1 MGQKVNPIGLRLGI
15 TKTWNSKWYAEKSY
29 AEQLKEDLDIQV
41 FVKNSLRHAAISK
54 IEIERASKKMK
65 INIFSARPG
74 IIIGRKGDEV
84 EKLKKSLTKLTD
96 RDVTVN
102 IKEVKQPEVDAQ
114 LIAENIASQLVRR
127 VAYRR
132 AIKRAMSSAMR
143 MNIEGCKIMVAGRLN
158 GAEMARTEWI
168 REGRVRLHTLRA
180 DIDYGFTEA
189 LTTYGLIGVK
199 VWVYRGE
206 SFERKQRSPSMR
218 RPKRK
223 EK

>member
-15 TKTWNSKWYAEKSY
+15 TRTWNSKWYAEKKYS
-29 AEQLKEDLDIQV
+29 EQLQEDIDLQSFI
-41 FVKNSLRHAAISK
+41 KKALKHAAISK
-54 IEIERASKKMK
+54 IEIERASRKMK

-84 EKLKKSLTKLTD
+84 EKLKKSLARLTE
-96 RDVTVN
+96 REIVVN
-102 IKEVKQPEVDAQ
+102 IKEVKRPEIDAQ
-114 LIAENIASQLVRR
+114 LIAENIAMQLERR

-132 AIKRAMSSAMR
+132 AIKRSMASAIR
-143 MNIEGCKIMVAGRLN
+143 MNVEGCKIMVSGRLN
-158 GAEMARTEWI
+158 GAEMARKEWI

-180 DIDYGFTEA
+180 DIDYGFAEA

-206 SFERKQRSPSMR
+206 SFELQRSR
-218 RPKRK
+218 RNKRK
-223 EK
+223 DK

>member
-1 MGQKVNPIGLRLGI
+1 MGQKVNPIGLRIGV
-15 TKTWNSKWYAEKSY
+15 TRTWNSKWYAEKSY
-29 AEQLKEDLDIQV
+29 AEQLEEDINIQS
-41 FVKNSLRHAAISK
+41 FIKKSLKHAAISK
-54 IEIERASKKMK
+54 IEIERTSRKMK

-84 EKLKKSLTKLTD
+84 EKLKKAVARLTK
-96 RDVTVN
+96 RDVVVN
-102 IKEVKQPEVDAQ
+102 IKEVKRPEVDAQ
-114 LIAENIASQLVRR
+114 LIAENIAMQLERR

-158 GAEMARTEWI
+158 GAEMARSEWI

-180 DIDYGFTEA
+180 DIDYGLTEA

-199 VWVYRGE
+199 VWVCRGE
-206 SFERKQRSPSMR
+206 NFDKQRNR